1 MVSLAQAV
9 PHHPKL
15 IVKLR
20 NEAEKLSGDLGI
32 QGGDIGNH
40 QKPLAMAELS

>member
-32 QGGDIGNH
+32 QGDIGNH
-40 QKPLAMAELS
+40 QKPLAMAEIN